1 MLLVRTPV
9 PRRLTCTPSHSDLY
23 AKVQYSPYLQL
34 SFRSVRL
41 HEQTCNFGGLMFALV
56 ALVSPMLAGLPILLL
71 ELEMP
76 HGYKHSR
83 GG

>member
-1 MLLVRTPV
+1 MQFRGTHVCLGGFSLPV
-9 PRRLTCTPSHSDLY
+9 
-23 AKVQYSPYLQL
+23 
-34 SFRSVRL
+34 
-41 HEQTCNFGGLMFALV
+41 
-56 ALVSPMLAGLPILLL
+56 LAGLPILLL